1 MANCLSVRRF
11 GCFWLGFWL
20 GLVIFGGDPQGRM
33 PLELLAEAGD
43 LDVHLTGI
51 ITKIWGLSVT

>member
-1 MANCLSVRRF
+1 
-11 GCFWLGFWL
+11 
-20 GLVIFGGDPQGRM
+20 M

-51 ITKIWGLSVT
+51 VTKIWGLSVT